1 MIFLEIQKIQDE
13 PKKTNNTSNVEDTKK
28 LTSTSS
34 TSKLPKFPIKKED
47 LPQNQVT
54 KQPEKPKEEEDDI
67 FSTDSKKPETNKSTN
82 TSNTSSTTQESK
94 IPKFPIKKEDLPQN
108 QITKQPEKPKD
119 EDDIFSTDSKKS
131 EKTQTQDEDDIFG
144 AKTQDEDD
152 IFGDTKTQDEPK
164 KTSNTSNVEDT
175 KKLTSTSSTSKLPKF
190 PIKKE
195 DLPQNQTTK
204 QPEKPKED
212 EDDIFSKESNTNTQ
226 KTKFEDELKQKA
238 KIIQNEDKIK
248 SETPIKNPKIE
259 QRPPLTLVPDFV
271 ETHTPKKIMKMIYSL
286 AKLKVI

>member
-1 MIFLEIQKIQDE
+1 MIFFQRILRNLK
-13 PKKTNNTSNVEDTKK
+13 
-28 LTSTSS
+28 
-34 TSKLPKFPIKKED
+34 
-47 LPQNQVT
+47 
-54 KQPEKPKEEEDDI
+54 
-67 FSTDSKKPETNKSTN
+67 
-82 TSNTSSTTQESK
+82 
-94 IPKFPIKKEDLPQN
+94 
-108 QITKQPEKPKD
+108 
-119 EDDIFSTDSKKS
+119 
-131 EKTQTQDEDDIFG
+131 KTQTQDEDDIFG

-271 ETHTPKKIMKMIYSL
+271 ETHTPKKNNEDDIFSSETKSDIEDDEISPKESITSDIKVETNENTIIEKPLSTQDDNKNLEKKSSKISIEKPKGDTILFPMIMNQIYL
-286 AKLKVI
+286 WK